1 MEIYQLRTFLAVA
14 RQANLTRAA
23 DQLHLTQS
31 AVSKQLRALEEELGV
46 LLFDRLPAG
55 TFLTASGKLLLP
67 QAEQTLACA
76 MALKNHASALRG
88 GVSGTVRLGTIVDPE
103 SIRLGSFLGTLL
115 QYYPQVQVKLQHGI
129 SGGILEKLVSG
140 EVDAGFYLGA
150 VRESGIAHL
159 HLETVV
165 YQVIA
170 PVGWSNQIEGT
181 SWETIGKMP
190 WVGTP
195 AHSSQNR
202 LVREM
207 LAELGYEP
215 RFSVEADQEAS
226 MINLVSNGVGLC
238 MMRASLA
245 RAAAERGEVTVWNGV
260 QRPCSLSFI
269 YTNGSAGDPAMQ
281 AMLRVL
287 REVWNIS

>member
-1 MEIYQLRTFLAVA
+1 MEIYQLRTFIAVA

-46 LLFDRLPAG
+46 LLFDRLPSG
-55 TFLTASGKLLLP
+55 TVLTASGKMLLP
-67 QAEQTLACA
+67 QAELTLANA
-76 MALKNHASALRG
+76 VALKNHASALRG
-88 GVSGTVRLGTIVDPE
+88 GVSATVRLGTIVDPE
-103 SIRLGSFLGTLL
+103 SIRLGPFLGALL

-140 EVDAGFYLGA
+140 EIDAGFYLGM
-150 VRESGIAHL
+150 VQESGIAHF

-165 YQVIA
+165 YEVIA
-170 PVGWSNQIEGT
+170 PVEWAPRIENA
-181 SWETIGKMP
+181 SWDIIGKMP

-195 AHSSQNR
+195 KHSSQNR

-207 LAELGYEP
+207 LAEHGHQP
-215 RFSVEADQEAS
+215 HFSIEADQEAS

-238 MMRASLA
+238 LMRAGLS
-245 RAAAERGEVTVWNGV
+245 RAAAARGEVSVWNGV
-260 QRPCSLSFI
+260 QRPCPLSFI
-269 YTNGSAGDPAMQ
+269 YPSAATGDPATQ

-287 REVWNIS
+287 REVWNI

>member
-46 LLFDRLPAG
+46 VLFDRLPSG

-67 QAEQTLACA
+67 QAEQTLASA
-76 MALKNHASALRG
+76 MALKNHASVLRG
-88 GVSGTVRLGTIVDPE
+88 GVSATVRLGTIVDPE
-103 SIRLGSFLGTLL
+103 SIRLGPFLGALL

-129 SGGILEKLVSG
+129 SGRILEKLLSG
-140 EVDAGFYLGA
+140 EIDAGFYLGA
-150 VRESGIAHL
+150 VRASGVAHF

-165 YQVIA
+165 YEVIA
-170 PVGWSNQIEGT
+170 PVEWADRIEGA

-207 LAELGYEP
+207 LSEHGYEP
-215 RFSVEADQEAS
+215 QFSVEADQEAS

-238 MMRASLA
+238 MMRESLA
-245 RAAAERGEVTVWNGV
+245 HAAAARGDVTVWNGV
-260 QRPCSLSFI
+260 KRPCPLSFI
-269 YTNGSAGDPAMQ
+269 HTSVSAGDPALQ

-287 REVWNIS
+287 REVWNI